1 MDVLGVSV
9 RFVRM
14 LVGME
19 IKDCVVLVVQLCKVR
34 EGFVRLRIPVLYV
47 HQFLPTQTV
56 LIMRRVPYNKLF
68 STKPHAQIVQSQ
80 LANAKNAKIPQLAL
94 LSLDSVTPVL

>member
-1 MDVLGVSV
+1 MDVLGFSV

-56 LIMRRVPYNKLF
+56 LIMRRVPYN
-68 STKPHAQIVQSQ
+68 
-80 LANAKNAKIPQLAL
+80 
-94 LSLDSVTPVL
+94 